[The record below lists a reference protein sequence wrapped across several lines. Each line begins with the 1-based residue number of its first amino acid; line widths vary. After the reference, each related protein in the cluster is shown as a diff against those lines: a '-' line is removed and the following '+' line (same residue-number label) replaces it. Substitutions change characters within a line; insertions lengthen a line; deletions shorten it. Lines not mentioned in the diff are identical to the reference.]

1 MEELKKKKRTKWICK
16 AEKYNMWKQ
25 VEKKKSLD
33 ALDTR
38 LDTAEEEVN
47 ELEEIE
53 IETTKNKV
61 QTGEKEKKDWI
72 KLTVQ
77 RPVGQ

>member
-1 MEELKKKKRTKWICK
+1 METGG
-16 AEKYNMWKQ
+16 
-25 VEKKKSLD
+25 KKKSLD